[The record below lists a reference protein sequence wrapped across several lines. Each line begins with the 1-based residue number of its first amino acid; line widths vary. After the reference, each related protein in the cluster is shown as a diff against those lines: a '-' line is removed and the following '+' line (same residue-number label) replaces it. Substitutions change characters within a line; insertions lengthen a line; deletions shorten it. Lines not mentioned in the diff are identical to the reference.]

1 LLALTGERLQ
11 PCQSTLAQ
19 VSVVIAS
26 RKIAKSEDY
35 RKSLLRYQAARF
47 ADYALFGAESMLA
60 WTEKLID
67 NLGA

>member
-1 LLALTGERLQ
+1 LSLTPHLPALAGERLQ

-19 VSVVIAS
+19 VSVV
-26 RKIAKSEDY
+26 KSEDY
-35 RKSLLRYQAARF
+35 RKSLLRYQAASF
-47 ADYALFGAESMLA
+47 SGYALFWAKSMPA